1 LPVKVAYSPGCTCS
15 MPLICHR
22 VIVFDVLQHVYCPGL
37 VVVRA
42 ECCDSPQLMYME
54 VELIYGRSRT
64 DHQRVGSDSDR
75 HGCKARTKK
84 FPLQFFMKS
93 AHSATCYS
101 KIPAG
106 IPLANGNLVLTVL
119 CRHIKPICVMLV
131 SDIWDNETE
140 NGE

>member
-1 LPVKVAYSPGCTCS
+1 MEEAV
-15 MPLICHR
+15 LIIS
-22 VIVFDVLQHVYCPGL
+22 VWVQTVTDTDAKHVP
-37 VVVRA
+37 
-42 ECCDSPQLMYME
+42 
-54 VELIYGRSRT
+54 
-64 DHQRVGSDSDR
+64 
-75 HGCKARTKK
+75 KK

-106 IPLANGNLVLTVL
+106 IPLANGNLVPTVL
-119 CRHIKPICVMLV
+119 CRHIKPIHVMLV